1 MTKKE
6 FPEEAEKTIYQR
18 DKTAKEPIPDKE
30 TPKPVAKPKVKP
42 RKVFVPK
49 KMVAKTDKPMEYRV
63 RHILVS
69 SLEAAQLFR
78 QSILDFQKDL
88 ADQPLDDPDKEFHDR
103 EKIERFFS
111 RLAKK
116 YSVCPTKALGGG
128 LDWIH
133 KGMEIKNDLF
143 TTELVDLIN
152 QTEKFTV
159 PEPVKTS
166 RGFHLILVCESQ
178 PHIPEEKPAAVPQA
192 KTPPPGSG
200 IPT

>member
-18 DKTAKEPIPDKE
+18 DKTAKEPVPDKE
-30 TPKPVAKPKVKP
+30 PPKPAAKPKVKP

-49 KMVAKTDKPMEYRV
+49 KMVAKTNKPMEYRV

-78 QSILDFQKDL
+78 QSILDFQKEL

-116 YSVCPTKALGGG
+116 YSICPTKALGGG

-133 KGMEIKNDLF
+133 KGMEIKND
-143 TTELVDLIN
+143 
-152 QTEKFTV
+152 
-159 PEPVKTS
+159 
-166 RGFHLILVCESQ
+166 
-178 PHIPEEKPAAVPQA
+178 A
-192 KTPPPGSG
+192 G
-200 IPT
+200 ISV